1 MDKDTLIVTDHRKQ
15 NKGRGLIIGGAL
27 AILAGM
33 YIIDTRSTCYT
44 ANDPEDRGTFRKIQQ
59 ALDNDVAD

>member
-33 YIIDTRSTCYT
+33 YIIDKSSTGYT
-44 ANDPEDRGTFRKIQQ
+44 ATDSEDRAAFRKLQQ
-59 ALDNDVAD
+59 ALEDGVGD

>member
-15 NKGRGLIIGGAL
+15 NKGRGLIIGDAL

-33 YIIDTRSTCYT
+33 YIIDKSSTCYT
-44 ANDPEDRGTFRKIQQ
+44 VTDSEDRAAFRKLQQ
-59 ALDNDVAD
+59 ALEYGVDD